1 MRRGLA
7 GLLFFVAAICLA
19 LAAGGWWLE
28 HVAFDTATSGDLAD
42 VVLRDPD
49 IRNQIATV
57 AADATAATL
66 GLPAT
71 DVRAQVDQL
80 AQTRA
85 GSQLMRQII
94 VDSHARLIGL
104 RDAPVQIT
112 GAQLVELTRNQQV
125 ADVPPVTLPVQE
137 VPILSTI
144 RVTLHWAVPIA
155 AIAGGVAL
163 LLGLIAHPR
172 KADAVLGI
180 GVFCIVAAVTAIVL
194 GYLVPVF
201 LLPAL
206 DDTTWAAVI
215 PAIARHSLPLLAGAA
230 LVLLAIGIALMIGA
244 AAARRRRAWSSPV
257 SVNRYADQRRW
268 S

>member
-19 LAAGGWWLE
+19 LAAGGWWLQ

-42 VVLRDPD
+42 VVLARPRHPQPD
-49 IRNQIATV
+49 RHRRRRRRR
-57 AADATAATL
+57 ATL
-66 GLPAT
+66 GVPAA
-71 DVRAQVDQL
+71 DLRAQVDQL
-80 AQTRA
+80 AQTTA

-104 RDAPVQIT
+104 RDDPVQIT
-112 GAQLVELTRNQQV
+112 GPQLVELMRNQQV
-125 ADVPPVTLPVQE
+125 ADIPPVTLPVQE

-144 RVTLHWAVPIA
+144 RVTLDWAVPIA
-155 AIAGGVAL
+155 AIVGGVAL

-172 KADAVLGI
+172 KADAVFGI
-180 GVFCIVAAVTAIVL
+180 GVFCIVAAVAAIVL
-194 GYLVPVF
+194 GYVVPVF

-215 PAIARHSLPLLAGAA
+215 PAVAQHSLPLVAG
-230 LVLLAIGIALMIGA
+230 
-244 AAARRRRAWSSPV
+244 RRAGPAGR
-257 SVNRYADQRRW
+257 RYRR
-268 S
+268 

>member
-7 GLLFFVAAICLA
+7 GLLFFVAAVCLA

-66 GLPAT
+66 GLPAA

-180 GVFCIVAAVTAIVL
+180 GVFCIVAAV
-194 GYLVPVF
+194 
-201 LLPAL
+201 
-206 DDTTWAAVI
+206 DRDR
-215 PAIARHSLPLLAGAA
+215 ARL
-230 LVLLAIGIALMIGA
+230 
-244 AAARRRRAWSSPV
+244 RRAGVPAAGPRRHDVGRGHPRRSPGTPCPSSPAPR
-257 SVNRYADQRRW
+257 SCCWPSASR
-268 S
+268 

>member
-7 GLLFFVAAICLA
+7 GLLFFVAAVCLA

-80 AQTRA
+80 AQTPRRLAADAPDHRRLPRPPDRPARRA
-85 GSQLMRQII
+85 G
-94 VDSHARLIGL
+94 
-104 RDAPVQIT
+104 
-112 GAQLVELTRNQQV
+112 
-125 ADVPPVTLPVQE
+125 AD
-137 VPILSTI
+137 
-144 RVTLHWAVPIA
+144 H
-155 AIAGGVAL
+155 
-163 LLGLIAHPR
+163 
-172 KADAVLGI
+172 
-180 GVFCIVAAVTAIVL
+180 
-194 GYLVPVF
+194 
-201 LLPAL
+201 
-206 DDTTWAAVI
+206 
-215 PAIARHSLPLLAGAA
+215 
-230 LVLLAIGIALMIGA
+230 
-244 AAARRRRAWSSPV
+244 RRRSS
-257 SVNRYADQRRW
+257 S